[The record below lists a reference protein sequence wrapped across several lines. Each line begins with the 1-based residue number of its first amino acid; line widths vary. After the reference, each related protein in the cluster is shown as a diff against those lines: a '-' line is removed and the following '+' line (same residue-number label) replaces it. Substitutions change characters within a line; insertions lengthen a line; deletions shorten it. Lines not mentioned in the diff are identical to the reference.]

1 MPAALP
7 ILAGIMLAVVAMVMG
22 PMPARADIK
31 VALVIGN
38 SKYQSA
44 DILKNPANDA
54 AAVRNA
60 LAAIGFNVVLKQ
72 DLTEQDFQ
80 ITLKDF
86 ARDASKSDIAL
97 FYFAGHGVQFQSQN
111 YFLPVD
117 TKLVDSND
125 IEFDTMPMD
134 RVISA
139 TSKAHKTKI
148 IVLDACRN
156 RISERGKSAS
166 RSLPDI
172 GVTGGFAP
180 ISGNIGNADGMIVF
194 YSAEPGREAD
204 DGEGAANSPFAQSF
218 AKRIVEQNEKIQDIF
233 HLVSSDVYAS
243 TNKFQHPE
251 IAADELTGDVILNPA
266 ETADEAWARIR
277 KSTDPS
283 DFRKFI
289 KNFPE
294 LPARRRRTGGFGQ
307 V

>member
-1 MPAALP
+1 MLAALP
-7 ILAGIMLAVVAMVMG
+7 ILVRIVLAIMATVIG
-22 PMPARADIK
+22 PLLARANSK

-38 SKYQSA
+38 SKYKSA
-44 DILKNPANDA
+44 EVLKNPANDA
-54 AAVRNA
+54 AAVKAA
-60 LAAIGFNVVLKQ
+60 LTAIGFNVVLKQ
-72 DLTEQDFQ
+72 DLTEQDFE
-80 ITLKDF
+80 ITLKEF

-139 TSKAHKTKI
+139 TSKAHQTKI

-156 RISERGKSAS
+156 RISEHSKSAS
-166 RSLPDI
+166 RSVPDI
-172 GVTGGFAP
+172 GVSEGFAP
-180 ISGNIGNADGMIVF
+180 ITGNIANADGMIVF
-194 YSAEPGREAD
+194 YSAEPGKEAD
-204 DGEGAANSPFAQSF
+204 DGEGAPNSPFAQSF
-218 AKRIVEQNEKIQDIF
+218 AKRIVERNQKIEDIF

-251 IAADELTGDVILNPA
+251 IAVDELTSDVILNPA
-266 ETADEAWARIR
+266 ETAAEVWAQIR

-283 DFRKFI
+283 VFRQFI
-289 KNFPE
+289 KDFPE
-294 LPARRRRTGGFGQ
+294 FAPRGRRTGISG
-307 V
+307 